1 MVGPAPH
8 AKHPMPGFPR
18 VCFIKNTVT
27 NPNIVIGDYTYY
39 DDPVD
44 AEDFERNVL
53 YHYPFVG
60 DRLIIGRYCV
70 IATGVRFIMNGANH
84 KTSGFSTY
92 PFSIFGNGWERVTPS
107 ADELPMKGDTV
118 IGNDVW
124 IGYEALF
131 LPGVR
136 VGDGAV
142 IAARSV
148 VTADVEPYTIV
159 GGNPA
164 RPIRRRFPD
173 EVIAILLQLAWWNR
187 DPAWVT
193 AHLEVIGGGDLAALR
208 TLCPTRHTGG
218 TALT

>member
-1 MVGPAPH
+1 MVGPDPNV
-8 AKHPMPGFPR
+8 KHPMPGFPR

-60 DRLIIGRYCV
+60 DRLIIGRYCA

-84 KTSGFSTY
+84 KMSGFSTY
-92 PFSIFGNGWERVTPS
+92 PFFIFSNGWERVTPS
-107 ADELPMKGDTV
+107 AHEFPMKGDTV

-124 IGYEALF
+124 IGYESLF

-148 VTADVEPYTIV
+148 VAADVEPYTIV

-173 EVIAILLQLAWWNR
+173 EVVALLLQLAWWNR
-187 DPAWVT
+187 DPAWIT
-193 AHLEVIGGGDLAALR
+193 AHLEAITGGDLAALR
-208 TLCPTRHTGG
+208 SC
-218 TALT
+218 TAPAPAV